1 MSRQERSSAQLND
14 LLSVIEQNTPV
25 LSDEEIHMREQLNKY
40 QIQFD
45 CLKES
50 FQRAQQFLSFN
61 QNEQQ
66 IDHIQDHLSN
76 YRQQIQQMKKRLQT
90 IENDH

>member
-1 MSRQERSSAQLND
+1 MND
-14 LLSVIEQNTPV
+14 LLSVIEQNTPI

-61 QNEQQ
+61 QNGQE
-66 IDHIQDHLSN
+66 IENIQDYLSN
-76 YRQQIQQMKKRLQT
+76 YREQIQQMKKRLQT